1 MPDLKFRDLICS
13 DALHALEELE
23 IESTKSMIQFPW
35 ERFGELFP
43 TDDRYSEGEFCGLVG
58 MSLSLCVDDIE
69 RRKLLEKFIVYLN
82 SMPTNSF
89 LERIGTCKYYC
100 QNVRDKLVRD
110 EIN

>member
-1 MPDLKFRDLICS
+1 MPDLKFRDLICA
-13 DALHALEELE
+13 DALHALEVLE
-23 IESTKSMIQFPW
+23 IESTKSTRQFPW
-35 ERFGELFP
+35 ARFSELFP
-43 TDDRYSEGEFCGLVG
+43 ADDRYSEGEFCGLVD

-69 RRKLLEKFIVYLN
+69 RRKLIEKFIIHLN
-82 SMPTNSF
+82 AMPTNSF